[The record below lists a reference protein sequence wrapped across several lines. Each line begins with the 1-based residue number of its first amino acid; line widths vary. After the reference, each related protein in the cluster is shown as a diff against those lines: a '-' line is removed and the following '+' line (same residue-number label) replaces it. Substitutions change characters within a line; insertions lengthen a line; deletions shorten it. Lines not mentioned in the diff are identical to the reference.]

1 MTDNPDQLVALTS
14 TPDEPRAA
22 MIIAALADR
31 GVQAVAEGGLT
42 SGFRAETIGE
52 VKVMVRREDLDR
64 ARESLAE
71 YKAAMSDIVW
81 DEVDVGEME

>member
-22 MIIAALADR
+22 LVIAALADR
-31 GVQAVAEGGLT
+31 GVEAVPEGGLACQ
-42 SGFRAETIGE
+42 FRTENFGE
-52 VKVMVRREDLDR
+52 VKVMVRHEDLDR

-71 YKAAMSDIVW
+71 YKAAMSDIDW